1 MVEVKALFSALVELD
16 EERAGSVVDDLIANQ
31 TPAADILEQ
40 MRQGMGEVGQR
51 FGAGTLFLTEMIL
64 AAEIFKNQMKK
75 IEPLLAGDGGG
86 NKGEVVIATVKG
98 DVHDIGKNIVVAM
111 LRGTG
116 FEVHDLG
123 VDVPAERIIEKLK
136 ESGATLLGLSGLLT
150 TSFTSMK
157 EILDALSEAGLRPAV
172 RTMIGGGP
180 TDERVR
186 THVGADAIGYDAQ
199 QAVLLAT
206 EYLEK

>member
-1 MVEVKALFSALVELD
+1 MTEVKELFSALVDL
-16 EERAGSVVDDLIANQ
+16 EEDRASTIVDDLISNKV
-31 TPAADILEQ
+31 AATEILEQ
-40 MRQGMGEVGQR
+40 MRRAMTEVGER

-64 AAEIFKNQMKK
+64 AAEIFGDQMKK
-75 IEPLLAGDGGG
+75 IEPLLAGDGSGDR
-86 NKGEVVIATVKG
+86 GEVVIATVKG

-116 FEVHDLG
+116 FQVHDLG
-123 VDVPAERIIEKLK
+123 VDVPADRIIEKLK
-136 ESGATLLGLSGLLT
+136 ETGAKLLGLSGLLT

-157 EILDALSEAGLRPAV
+157 DIVDALSEAGLRPGV
-172 RTMIGGGP
+172 KTMIGGGP

-186 THVGADAIGYDAQ
+186 EHVGADAIGYDAQ

-206 EYLEK
+206 KYMEK